1 MNTTEIHIRI
11 NAIKERANA
20 VEHECLEG
28 RDGDVCIRPMLYND
42 EGIRVVRY
50 RPDPCEFK
58 PLFRAVAE
66 LEAIEKT
73 FATLPAGWATLVEHQ
88 EIYVPAA
95 VWTGDKEASG
105 GGGPT
110 VSVAEALA
118 LGAIP
123 GTLNLAEKTAQW
135 PQSFWG

>member
-1 MNTTEIHIRI
+1 M
-11 NAIKERANA
+11 RASV
-20 VEHECLEG
+20 VEHEWLED
-28 RDGDVCIRPMLYND
+28 RDGDVCIRPMLHD
-42 EGIRVVRY
+42 EEGIRVVRY
-50 RPDPCEFK
+50 WPDPCKFK
-58 PLFRAVAE
+58 SLSHAVAE

-73 FATLPAGWATLVEHQ
+73 SAMVPAGWVTLVEHQ

-135 PQSFWG
+135 PQSFWLS